1 MTTSGAGAPGGGGEA
16 AILDLLRKVPIF
28 QFLGPQELS
37 ALASR
42 MSLSTYEA
50 GKVVFH
56 KDEPGSTL
64 QIIAAGSV
72 RIYIPAE
79 GGEEAPL
86 ALLNAGDY
94 FGELALLDGGSRTA
108 SAMTL
113 GRTAILTLERDE
125 FLGFVTNFPQGAAA
139 VFRSLAALIRKQN
152 SQLYG
157 QFFAG

>member
-1 MTTSGAGAPGGGGEA
+1 MATSGAGAPAGDGSA
-16 AILDLLRKVPIF
+16 AILDLLKKVPIF

-56 KDEPGSTL
+56 EDEPGSTL
-64 QIIAAGSV
+64 QVIAAGSV

-86 ALLNAGDY
+86 ALLNAGDC

-108 SAMTL
+108 SAVTL
-113 GRTAILTLERDE
+113 ARTAILTLERDE
-125 FLGFVTNFPQGAAA
+125 FLRFVTNYPQGAAA
-139 VFRSLAALIRKQN
+139 VFRSPAALIRKQN

-157 QFFAG
+157 QFFGG